1 MALVRSFGLL
11 VFLGLA
17 ALLFSLHFVLRSE
30 ESAEYQAL
38 RKRLDAVEALRAE
51 EAAEQ
56 EALEQ
61 RLEAVEALLRVL
73 KSVQSKD
80 VKEAADAA
88 ASKAAARAAN
98 KTRLKVKRFAK
109 AHAVSWREDH
119 KCGHQGLLPNGE
131 PAQCNPKSDA
141 PCCSP
146 GGWCGGSADH
156 CSCSTCIDYR
166 ITAAAP
172 AEPYNLEAPKRIAI
186 VVPFRDRG
194 AHLEKFRERIQSH
207 ISAWIK
213 KGINHSWKVFVV
225 EQFDEQLFNRGYL
238 FNVGFQFASS
248 EENTLGKFDCVVMHD
263 IDILPTPVVDYG
275 WCIYPNQLS
284 GEIECWGW
292 GVPYP
297 DNVGG
302 VVSMSPTHWRGINGF
317 SNEYDGWGGED
328 DDLYLRLKQ
337 NSLLKG
343 GCHTWCKDRNKPTV
357 PMVRR
362 PPLGEGRMTCLHD
375 GDHTPRQRAPQDAP
389 MWQRLNAMKG
399 GSKRW
404 LNDGLSSLK
413 FFSAGDALES
423 EACKEACPAPE
434 DPEKRVRLFSEHWS
448 RVSSKTI
455 SNPQRVEVVRLPGS
469 HGCGNISRPLPV
481 FPAGLLQMRELLP
494 KLFSGHCDMGE
505 VQDWAHKTNFIL
517 IDLSIGQALLVG
529 TGVELVTPD
538 SSLGSFKDDGSNEAA
553 PALQGSDYLL
563 QAQRLSRWLR
573 KLPNTHRGWIV
584 VADEALSLWQQRF
597 VRSGRRYP
605 LLSPACISRVTAHGG
620 HKFRVTP
627 GTKWC
632 GDAGWSH
639 VDFFPVLRSGTN
651 IPAEK
656 RVPICISFNKVG
668 YYYRFENSVRG
679 CMGKHRPTGTHWT
692 HAHTIYTSRDAT
704 GQAYCVGMKEDREHT
719 RWTMQKG
726 DICSSDGFKHS
737 FGFRAMRNDYTS
749 PLAPCCI
756 LVALQFELGSKE
768 TPLQRFAAGKECESS
783 SEWRVV
789 YKLVLWS
796 KPIGAEHHR
805 MCLAAGSSEKVAED
819 GSAARDPHEVF
830 RVFYDSACEKKSLV
844 TFEGE
849 RKFYW
854 TISTENLFL
863 PETATGVHLCLCHVV
878 LSKLAS
884 PQESVKK
891 KDMPFYTWVESKC
904 PRGAKKELCFNTL
917 GPSDVLNAVHL
928 VDEIV

>member
-375 GDHTPRQRAPQDAP
+375 GDHTPRQRAPQVH
-389 MWQRLNAMKG
+389 R
-399 GSKRW
+399 
-404 LNDGLSSLK
+404 
-413 FFSAGDALES
+413 F
-423 EACKEACPAPE
+423 
-434 DPEKRVRLFSEHWS
+434 
-448 RVSSKTI
+448 
-455 SNPQRVEVVRLPGS
+455 
-469 HGCGNISRPLPV
+469 
-481 FPAGLLQMRELLP
+481 
-494 KLFSGHCDMGE
+494 
-505 VQDWAHKTNFIL
+505 
-517 IDLSIGQALLVG
+517 
-529 TGVELVTPD
+529 VT
-538 SSLGSFKDDGSNEAA
+538 LR
-553 PALQGSDYLL
+553 ALQI
-563 QAQRLSRWLR
+563 A
-573 KLPNTHRGWIV
+573 
-584 VADEALSLWQQRF
+584 
-597 VRSGRRYP
+597 
-605 LLSPACISRVTAHGG
+605 
-620 HKFRVTP
+620 
-627 GTKWC
+627 
-632 GDAGWSH
+632 
-639 VDFFPVLRSGTN
+639 
-651 IPAEK
+651 
-656 RVPICISFNKVG
+656 
-668 YYYRFENSVRG
+668 
-679 CMGKHRPTGTHWT
+679 
-692 HAHTIYTSRDAT
+692 TS
-704 GQAYCVGMKEDREHT
+704 
-719 RWTMQKG
+719 
-726 DICSSDGFKHS
+726 
-737 FGFRAMRNDYTS
+737 
-749 PLAPCCI
+749 
-756 LVALQFELGSKE
+756 
-768 TPLQRFAAGKECESS
+768 
-783 SEWRVV
+783 
-789 YKLVLWS
+789 
-796 KPIGAEHHR
+796 
-805 MCLAAGSSEKVAED
+805 
-819 GSAARDPHEVF
+819 
-830 RVFYDSACEKKSLV
+830 
-844 TFEGE
+844 
-849 RKFYW
+849 
-854 TISTENLFL
+854 
-863 PETATGVHLCLCHVV
+863 
-878 LSKLAS
+878 
-884 PQESVKK
+884 
-891 KDMPFYTWVESKC
+891 
-904 PRGAKKELCFNTL
+904 
-917 GPSDVLNAVHL
+917 
-928 VDEIV
+928 